1 MAVHIP
7 CQPLRLGSL
16 RAACLRAL
24 CLAALF
30 LTAAGLPLVATPL
43 IAQDGSPA
51 EAAQTGTQPAP
62 APTTWTNDKGVPI
75 EAEFV
80 RMTDAGVVLRLSRD
94 GREAAVPLTKLS
106 IESIY
111 QAVRLENPQA
121 FSKPVP
127 KAVVKP
133 QGPKLPELQL
143 TVDEVLQ
150 DPFKDGTTIEQYF
163 ELCERLPREG
173 NYFSQWYMLPPKMQT
188 DIEDLIVEGHRL
200 MGPAVIKQIET
211 LLGDLKAITGQK
223 KKFVLGLPDVENN
236 PQLVTTID
244 ELWPLANNVV
254 SVLAQGERWQPS
266 NFEKNNVRRWMAQ
279 LSLDL
284 APSLIAASEPANE
297 SLGLL
302 AWLPLEPPKHT
313 IVSQTADSAEVEVKY
328 GDSPAVKKQFQRIGN
343 IWIDVQAMNELR
355 VKVDD
360 AKKQLAEDGEKA
372 VGAIRSGLSGLVAS
386 QGGLARAETQEGF
399 TQAFTLLRT
408 YATSTAQSLG
418 FTLPTSNRG
427 PSDSSSNPYG
437 SSSSGYSSGSVE
449 SGGGSV
455 QSGGG
460 SVQSGGGSVQSGGK

>member
-7 CQPLRLGSL
+7 CQPLRTGSL
-16 RAACLRAL
+16 RAASLIAL
-24 CLAALF
+24 CLAVL
-30 LTAAGLPLVATPL
+30 GLPTATTSL
-43 IAQDGSPA
+43 IAQDASPA
-51 EAAQTGTQPAP
+51 ETGTEPAP

-75 EAEFV
+75 EAEFM
-80 RMTDAGVVLRLSRD
+80 RMTDTGVVLRLSRN
-94 GREAAVPLTKLS
+94 GREAEVPLTKLS

-111 QAVRLENPQA
+111 QAVRLANPQA

-133 QGPKLPELQL
+133 QGPELPELQL

-173 NYFSQWYMLPPKMQT
+173 NFFSQWYMLPPKMQS

-200 MGPAVIKQIET
+200 LGPPVIKQIET
-211 LLGDLKAITGQK
+211 LLGDLKTITSQK
-223 KKFVLGLPDVENN
+223 KRFVLGLPDVENN

-254 SVLAQGERWQPS
+254 SVLAQDEHWQPS
-266 NFEKNNVRRWMAQ
+266 NFEKSNVKRWMAQ

-284 APSLIAASEPANE
+284 APSLIAFSEAAHEESKE

-313 IVSQTADSAEVEVKY
+313 IVSQTADSAEVEVQY

-355 VKVDD
+355 AKIDD
-360 AKKQLAEDGEKA
+360 VKKQLAEDGEKA
-372 VGAIRSGLSGLVAS
+372 VGVIRSALSGLVAS

-399 TQAFTLLRT
+399 TQAFTLLGT
-408 YATSTAQSLG
+408 FTTGTAQSLG
-418 FTLPTSNRG
+418 ISLPTSNRG
-427 PSDSSSNPYG
+427 ASGSSGSPYDSG
-437 SSSSGYSSGSVE
+437 SSSGYSSGSVQSGGSGGYSSGSVE

-455 QSGGG
+455 QSG
-460 SVQSGGGSVQSGGK
+460 SN